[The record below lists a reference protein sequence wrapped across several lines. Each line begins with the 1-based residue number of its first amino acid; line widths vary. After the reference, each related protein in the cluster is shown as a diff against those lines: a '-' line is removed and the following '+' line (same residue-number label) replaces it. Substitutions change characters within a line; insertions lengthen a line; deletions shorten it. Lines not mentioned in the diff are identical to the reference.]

1 MEADWEVEVGGG
13 APVIDALW
21 SGLDGAAGFV
31 DLRAHPERIVEIEEA
46 ANCAPLAKLLLALNA
61 AQSSVWT
68 SKCDVWEP
76 ESGALA
82 LYLDVLPLT
91 GEVFAELRQ
100 AEDFCRQVVRN
111 LESAEN
117 SADGSVE
124 LVIRQAIAG
133 ENDGFGVTAYLNA
146 QGLEALAAT
155 MAGFADTVALWKPAA
170 NPD

>member
-31 DLRAHPERIVEIEEA
+31 DLRAHPERIGEIEEA
-46 ANCAPLAKLLLALNA
+46 VNCVPLAKLLLALNA
-61 AQSSVWT
+61 AQSPVWT
-68 SKCDVWEP
+68 TKCDVWEQ

-82 LYLDVLPLT
+82 IYLDVLPLA
-91 GEVFAELRQ
+91 GGVFAELRQ
-100 AEDFCRQVVRN
+100 AEDFCRHVVRQ

-117 SADGSVE
+117 GAVGIVE

-133 ENDGFGVTAYLNA
+133 EKDGFGVTVYLNA
-146 QGLEALAAT
+146 QSLEALAAT
-155 MAGFADTVALWKPAA
+155 LAGFADTVAGWKPAA